1 MPETGIPTSL
11 LKLVEKY
18 FVEADRPQALAILAS
33 YAQRFAQL
41 KDLERVRLDM
51 VIVAKGDL
59 AKLTRQAERDY
70 RDVIMA
76 AEYELRDGKI
86 VKRTNFD

>member
-18 FVEADRPQALAILAS
+18 FAESDRPKALLVLAS
-33 YAQRFAQL
+33 YAQRFPQL

-51 VIVAKGDL
+51 VLVAKGDL

-70 RDVIMA
+70 RDVIME
-76 AEYELRDGKI
+76 AEYELREGKI
-86 VKRTNFD
+86 VKRHFD

>member
-1 MPETGIPTSL
+1 MPKPEIPSSL

-18 FVEADRPQALAILAS
+18 FAESDRPKAMAILTS
-33 YAQRFAQL
+33 YAQRFPQL
-41 KDLERVRLDM
+41 KDLERVKLDM

-59 AKLTRQAERDY
+59 ARLGRQAERDY
-70 RDVIMA
+70 RDVIME

-86 VKRTNFD
+86 VKCTNYD

>member
-1 MPETGIPTSL
+1 MPEPVTPSSL

-18 FVEADRPQALAILAS
+18 FTEPDRPKAMAILTS
-33 YAQRFAQL
+33 YAQRFPQL

-59 AKLTRQAERDY
+59 AKLARQAERDY

-76 AEYELRDGKI
+76 AEYELREGKI
-86 VKRTNFD
+86 VKRSNFD